1 MIITEA
7 PEITAGITEAV
18 RTRIAA
24 EKMAVLQETLP
35 IIMAVLLQ
43 TAAQE
48 ARQPVDVER
57 LTMAR
62 ITLRRQLIRT

>member
-1 MIITEA
+1 MTAILIRITMIRMALRMIITEA
-7 PEITAGITEAV
+7 PEITAGITETV

-48 ARQPVDVER
+48 AR
-57 LTMAR
+57 
-62 ITLRRQLIRT
+62 